1 MHKFKNDIEI
11 FYISQ
16 TFSIYLTTN
25 FTYVLSFYKNN
36 T

>member
-16 TFSIYLTTN
+16 TFSIYLTN

-36 T
+36 I